1 MRTDPRPPRLA
12 TWLLSLAAPAQ
23 VREHLLGD
31 LFEHFHT
38 AVHNGSHTRARLS
51 CWRQALQAVWHWRL
65 APALSRSHPR
75 RESLMSPL
83 FTDLRQSLRQFA
95 RRPSYPI
102 VAVLSLSL
110 AIAANGVVFGLSNG
124 LILSPMTYPD
134 PSSLVSV
141 GGTFTTLSGDE
152 GFIEQHSL
160 AEVADIAEVP
170 GLRDVATFDLGN
182 RLISYGDVSDRVF
195 TALIV
200 SDPLPA
206 MRTPLLYGRG
216 FTADELAPGGPRV
229 AIISHRL
236 WANQFGGD
244 PDMVGRTIRVNT
256 DAVTL
261 VGVISPATPLL
272 GTDLWIPWGGDVTR
286 MPRNRRQFT
295 IIARLADDASE
306 AGVNAGL
313 ATVAARTATVHQ
325 EAHPEYAGWRLRVA
339 SWSEAVTGNLQ
350 AGLWLLLGTGLAV
363 LVVACV
369 NLGSLLLARLNDR
382 ARELSVRR
390 ALGASRWQVARLL
403 AAETLL
409 VWVVATIA
417 GIALAAAALRAL
429 PSVLPAQALAQG
441 FTLELDALV
450 ALYCAGAGL
459 LGALLVTIYAARSAG
474 DGAATSRVT
483 GRSRRVL
490 IVTEVTLAVA
500 ILLTAGLFV
509 RSYQRIGEIPLG
521 FEAANLQTLRVTV
534 DAQKYPG
541 RQASDFFDRAAGELA
556 SLPGVLDATI
566 VNQLPTQ
573 GGFDTQFR
581 VVGQAPTDELPAA
594 LLTVMRAN
602 AFSVFGM
609 PIVSGRS
616 LQPTDR
622 AETQPS
628 IVVNETFARRYLD
641 GGTTGRIEI
650 GGEGG
655 ALVEVVGVVA
665 DSRNAGLLRPAR
677 PEIFATL
684 DQAGRGNNQYFFAIR
699 TQGAPEAMVPALRQ
713 RLRALDPEAPMYFVQ
728 SMTQAID
735 ATLFQQRL
743 AMWLIGVFG
752 LGTLIVAVSG
762 VYGLV
767 SFWVASRRR
776 EIGIRLA
783 IGGSSRQVTGLVV
796 LQTARLLG
804 IGCILGLAGGI
815 AAGVAASTLLY
826 DTPPADPM
834 AVAGVIGLLLGGGV
848 LAAIVP
854 AMRAN
859 TVNPVEVLRSE

>member
-1 MRTDPRPPRLA
+1 
-12 TWLLSLAAPAQ
+12 
-23 VREHLLGD
+23 
-31 LFEHFHT
+31 
-38 AVHNGSHTRARLS
+38 
-51 CWRQALQAVWHWRL
+51 
-65 APALSRSHPR
+65 
-75 RESLMSPL
+75 MSPL

-382 ARELSVRR
+382 APFVAPSAR
-390 ALGASRWQVARLL
+390 ADGRSHVCWPLKHCLCGWSPRLPESRWLPPRCAPCRRCCRLRRWPRDSPSNS
-403 AAETLL
+403 THS
-409 VWVVATIA
+409 
-417 GIALAAAALRAL
+417 LR
-429 PSVLPAQALAQG
+429 S
-441 FTLELDALV
+441 T
-450 ALYCAGAGL
+450 
-459 LGALLVTIYAARSAG
+459 
-474 DGAATSRVT
+474 
-483 GRSRRVL
+483 
-490 IVTEVTLAVA
+490 
-500 ILLTAGLFV
+500 
-509 RSYQRIGEIPLG
+509 
-521 FEAANLQTLRVTV
+521 
-534 DAQKYPG
+534 
-541 RQASDFFDRAAGELA
+541 
-556 SLPGVLDATI
+556 
-566 VNQLPTQ
+566 
-573 GGFDTQFR
+573 
-581 VVGQAPTDELPAA
+581 
-594 LLTVMRAN
+594 
-602 AFSVFGM
+602 
-609 PIVSGRS
+609 
-616 LQPTDR
+616 
-622 AETQPS
+622 
-628 IVVNETFARRYLD
+628 
-641 GGTTGRIEI
+641 
-650 GGEGG
+650 
-655 ALVEVVGVVA
+655 
-665 DSRNAGLLRPAR
+665 
-677 PEIFATL
+677 
-684 DQAGRGNNQYFFAIR
+684 
-699 TQGAPEAMVPALRQ
+699 APEQDCWARCWSP
-713 RLRALDPEAPMYFVQ
+713 
-728 SMTQAID
+728 SM
-735 ATLFQQRL
+735 RH
-743 AMWLIGVFG
+743 
-752 LGTLIVAVSG
+752 
-762 VYGLV
+762 
-767 SFWVASRRR
+767 
-776 EIGIRLA
+776 E
-783 IGGSSRQVTGLVV
+783 
-796 LQTARLLG
+796 
-804 IGCILGLAGGI
+804 
-815 AAGVAASTLLY
+815 
-826 DTPPADPM
+826 
-834 AVAGVIGLLLGGGV
+834 
-848 LAAIVP
+848 VP
-854 AMRAN
+854 AM
-859 TVNPVEVLRSE
+859 VLRRRV